1 MLLENGLKA
10 QQARFSK
17 VLNNTY
23 VSDMVQ
29 DKQGFVWF
37 TTFDQGLKRYDGVNI
52 KTYINDPRNPNTI
65 AANTNVCL
73 LIDEENMIWLSAM
86 NKGVDRFDLATNTA
100 THYRHD
106 PKNPSSISSD
116 TVICIMKD
124 RSGYLWFG
132 TFNGLDRLDLK
143 TGKFTNYRNDPKD
156 PGSLSQ
162 NTVNKVL
169 EDKNGDIWVGCWA
182 FPNMPDPTAGGLNK
196 LNRKTG
202 KFTRY
207 LHDQLNPKSIY
218 ENMVSNLFEDRN
230 GNFWVTTRSGVS
242 LMDRSKG
249 EFTRY
254 YADPLKPDFGPAPVS
269 GKFFFFSNSF
279 SEDVKG
285 NLWIATSVSGITRYD
300 PITKAVAHFGPV
312 FDSRGLLSGKDTATG
327 LGSKNIVRAMNTRDG
342 LLWLAA
348 YDGNIFNL
356 DYNKTAIPFF
366 SINQEEAN
374 SFYCEDNNNILW
386 IGTAKGLVRR
396 DLTNQN
402 EKVWIHDPGNANSL
416 AAPKISSIKAD
427 KQGYLWLGT
436 RGGLDKFDPRTGKFL
451 HYKYDPK
458 DSASLSNG
466 NISYMV
472 FDPNDN
478 LWITSDSGISKMD
491 KSTNRFTHYAK
502 SRIAR
507 AGIHFSF
514 MVCITADKE
523 GNIWTAGDMGAL
535 RLDPKTGA
543 LRQYLPDNIMKSICV
558 DTKGIIWAGGETGIY
573 YLDKT
578 KDEFILFA
586 GGSSEVSVNSVINI
600 LEDDEKNLW
609 VSTTSSIVK
618 INADRTRLTKYTDA
632 NGVRFSAF
640 FYNDNFKGKDG
651 RLFLGELN
659 GFYAFYPGQINEP
672 QSGMQL
678 NISGF
683 KLKDKELK
691 AGANDILKSPIWE
704 TAEIKLR
711 YNQNVFSFDFF
722 AVDYIS
728 PGDEKYTFML
738 ENYDD
743 DWHDIGND
751 HRAFFFNVPPGKY
764 VFRVKAINGDGSS
777 AEKSIRIFINPPW
790 WKTWWAYC
798 LYGLLFIL
806 VGYLVYKYQR
816 SYIVKRERERTRQKE
831 LAQAKEIEKAY
842 TALKETQTQLI
853 QSEKM
858 ASLGEL
864 TAGIAHEIQNP
875 LNFVNNFSEVN
886 KELLIEMKDEIDH
899 GNLAA
904 AKNIANDIIDNEEK
918 IIFHGKRADAI
929 VKGMLQHSRSSS
941 GKKEATDINALCD
954 EYLRLAYH
962 GLRARD
968 KSFNAKFETIF
979 DNSIGKINIMPQ
991 EIGRVIL
998 NLINNAFYA
1007 VSAKASATKDNSFI
1021 PTVTVSTH
1029 KKDNKVEV
1037 WVKDNGTG
1045 IPERELDK
1053 IFQPFFT
1060 TKPTGQ
1066 GTGLG
1071 LSLSYDII
1079 KKGHGGEL
1087 KVFTREGEGTEFII
1101 VLNEW

>member
-1 MLLENGLKA
+1 
-10 QQARFSK
+10 
-17 VLNNTY
+17 
-23 VSDMVQ
+23 
-29 DKQGFVWF
+29 
-37 TTFDQGLKRYDGVNI
+37 
-52 KTYINDPRNPNTI
+52 
-65 AANTNVCL
+65 
-73 LIDEENMIWLSAM
+73 
-86 NKGVDRFDLATNTA
+86 
-100 THYRHD
+100 
-106 PKNPSSISSD
+106 
-116 TVICIMKD
+116 
-124 RSGYLWFG
+124 
-132 TFNGLDRLDLK
+132 
-143 TGKFTNYRNDPKD
+143 
-156 PGSLSQ
+156 
-162 NTVNKVL
+162 
-169 EDKNGDIWVGCWA
+169 
-182 FPNMPDPTAGGLNK
+182 
-196 LNRKTG
+196 
-202 KFTRY
+202 
-207 LHDQLNPKSIY
+207 
-218 ENMVSNLFEDRN
+218 
-230 GNFWVTTRSGVS
+230 
-242 LMDRSKG
+242 
-249 EFTRY
+249 
-254 YADPLKPDFGPAPVS
+254 
-269 GKFFFFSNSF
+269 
-279 SEDVKG
+279 
-285 NLWIATSVSGITRYD
+285 
-300 PITKAVAHFGPV
+300 
-312 FDSRGLLSGKDTATG
+312 
-327 LGSKNIVRAMNTRDG
+327 
-342 LLWLAA
+342 
-348 YDGNIFNL
+348 
-356 DYNKTAIPFF
+356 
-366 SINQEEAN
+366 
-374 SFYCEDNNNILW
+374 
-386 IGTAKGLVRR
+386 
-396 DLTNQN
+396 
-402 EKVWIHDPGNANSL
+402 
-416 AAPKISSIKAD
+416 
-427 KQGYLWLGT
+427 
-436 RGGLDKFDPRTGKFL
+436 
-451 HYKYDPK
+451 
-458 DSASLSNG
+458 
-466 NISYMV
+466 
-472 FDPNDN
+472 
-478 LWITSDSGISKMD
+478 MD